1 MAHKFPPKGYNALAH
16 PLPHNFEY
24 QFSLAAENATKDATI
39 ITLFRSSQAV
49 NAAESIEVNPTN
61 ASFGEE
67 TGPLN
72 QMNSIVPKVSF
83 NMKCSMTKGAI
94 ETDKMRSLQ
103 FKWMPIY
110 TAFLDSL
117 EAYDI
122 KSNQQI
128 EDILELQ
135 HDVTNQ
141 DTYPLFSNVDLG
153 TNVMPMSTKNATEVF
168 GDVGLTTD
176 TKLESV
182 AFDEDDFWD
191 TLSYKSNAAK
201 LRKQIGQIHNVNV
214 TRDRPYSYYSNNAT
228 FPTVKRGNM
237 YTFCGILIWL
247 PQAGGLG
254 QVFKSGDTTDIDHLY
269 VTASVRYDE
278 WNPDFDQ
285 TAY

>member
-16 PLPHNFEY
+16 PLPHNFSY
-24 QFSLAAENATKDATI
+24 NFTLQAELTTKDATI
-39 ITLFRSSQAV
+39 LTLFRASQAV

-67 TGPLN
+67 TGALC
-72 QMNSIVPKVSF
+72 QMNSIVPKISF
-83 NMKCSMTKGAI
+83 NMKFALTKGAI
-94 ETDKMRSLQ
+94 ETDKMRTMQ
-103 FKWMPIY
+103 VKWMPIY

-128 EDILELQ
+128 EDIIEMQ
-135 HDVTNQ
+135 HDTTNQ
-141 DTYPLFSNVDLG
+141 DAYPLFSGVDLAVG
-153 TNVMPMSTKNATEVF
+153 TQPMATKNATEVF
-168 GDVGLTTD
+168 GDIGLSVD

-191 TLSYKSNAAK
+191 TLSYKTNASK
-201 LRKQIGQIHNVNV
+201 LRKHIGKIHNVTV
-214 TRDRPYSYYSNNAT
+214 SRDRPYSYYSNNVT
-228 FPTVKRGNM
+228 EGTVKRGNM
-237 YTFCGILIWL
+237 YTFCGILIWV
-247 PQAGGLG
+247 PQAGSTG
-254 QVFKSGDTTDIDHLY
+254 QTFQAADTTAIDHLY
-269 VTASVRYDE
+269 CTATVRYDE